1 MIPVDFA
8 PPPPPA
14 SNPSGAAE
22 PARNKGGRP
31 KHEFWEELWVEI
43 ARQLY
48 IGDLKP
54 KTQADIEA
62 AMHQWI
68 TDQGHGAG
76 GTTVRDRARMLW
88 RALEKDG
95 N

>member
-1 MIPVDFA
+1 
-8 PPPPPA
+8 
-14 SNPSGAAE
+14 
-22 PARNKGGRP
+22 
-31 KHEFWEELWVEI
+31 
-43 ARQLY
+43 
-48 IGDLKP
+48 
-54 KTQADIEA
+54 
-62 AMHQWI
+62 MHQWI